1 MVGIFSAK
9 PATASLV
16 VVAEKWGVE
25 ELQPVSVNPG
35 SRLEASVYTHT
46 PRTPDVTGDIP
57 SIMRGLGHFRELV
70 VDLTV
75 LRWRRA

>member
-1 MVGIFSAK
+1 MK
-9 PATASLV
+9 PTTASLA
-16 VVAEKWGVE
+16 VVAEKWGVK
-25 ELQPVSVNPG
+25 ELQPASINPG

-46 PRTPDVTGDIP
+46 LRTPDMTADIP

>member
-1 MVGIFSAK
+1 MESL
-9 PATASLV
+9 PASLV
-16 VVAEKWGVE
+16 VVAEKWGVA
-25 ELQPVSVNPG
+25 ELRHSPILAG
-35 SRLEASVYTHT
+35 SRQEASVYTHT

-57 SIMRGLGHFRELV
+57 SIMYGVRHFRELV